1 MAKNTFAVFG
11 IFALLLVS
19 LTMVSAAHGFTLS
32 TITELPEVIVAGEE
46 YTIEVNFDNANN
58 TYDFVNVSFEGNNDS
73 IWTSLPENTTIDFGE
88 NENFMVNITIP
99 AGTYEEYSERLTVYY
114 YNGSEKISH
123 VYQDLESNTK
133 DITDPVITLVGAN
146 PQSIVVGEDYAE
158 LGATAD
164 DSFEGNLTANITID
178 NTDVNTSLIGTYTVT
193 YTVEDSAGNSATKN
207 RTVNIIEET
216 YTICDVENLG
226 NDLSVEIKDIN
237 VEEGFGDDED
247 YWYPL
252 DFVEIEV
259 EVKNKGYDMEDIEMI
274 FCLYDVS
281 EDSCVLD
288 EDDVDFDEDN
298 FDLDDNDDQTIIITF
313 QVDPEELSEN
323 KDYQIVVGAKGTID
337 DSDAS
342 EAIDGEDSCFEDND
356 DIEIRTDEEFVIL
369 NNIEFESLSGMVGEN
384 EFLTGSKVKI
394 SGEIWNVGDKDIKDD
409 EIFLEIYNNALRI
422 DEIIEFDSGI
432 DALDKELFEITVTI
446 PVDAEYRDYKIKFT
460 AYDDEKMAS
469 KHIYENKENDKA
481 EETKTITIQYK
492 TPSPS
497 ISPTLESATV
507 EGTELVVKTIIT
519 NNGDSDDFKVFVSGY
534 ESWATLVSITPET
547 ATIAEGEEVEVTVVL
562 MPTESGMQSF
572 KIGATVD
579 GETFNQPVTVNI
591 KGDTEFFGLSGM
603 TLYLVAGIS
612 GMLILILVVLIVKVS
627 SKRPAKAQF

>member
-1 MAKNTFAVFG
+1 MNAV
-11 IFALLLVS
+11 
-19 LTMVSAAHGFTLS
+19 
-32 TITELPEVIVAGEE
+32 
-46 YTIEVNFDNANN
+46 IENLNESYNPILISFD
-58 TYDFVNVSFEGNNDS
+58 SNDGS
-73 IWTSLPENTTIDFGE
+73 IWTGLPKNTSIDF
-88 NENFMVNITIP
+88 NSNKNFTANITIP
-99 AGTYEEYSERLTVYY
+99 IGTTGLYSARLKACY
-114 YNGSEKISH
+114 YNGSEKISYGH
-123 VYQDLESNTK
+123 QEFKSNETTP
-133 DITDPVITLVGAN
+133 IITLIGAN
-146 PQSIVVGEDYAE
+146 PQSIVVGEAYTE
-158 LGATAD
+158 LGATVSDHVD
-164 DSFEGNLTANITID
+164 DDLTVSID
-178 NTDVNTSLIGTYTVT
+178 NSTVNTSLIGIYIVT
-193 YTVEDSAGNSATKN
+193 YNVNDTAGNAATEVK
-207 RTVNIIEET
+207 RTVNVVAKT

-432 DALDKELFEITVTI
+432 DALDKELFEIT
-446 PVDAEYRDYKIKFT
+446 
-460 AYDDEKMAS
+460 
-469 KHIYENKENDKA
+469 
-481 EETKTITIQYK
+481 
-492 TPSPS
+492 
-497 ISPTLESATV
+497 
-507 EGTELVVKTIIT
+507 
-519 NNGDSDDFKVFVSGY
+519 
-534 ESWATLVSITPET
+534 
-547 ATIAEGEEVEVTVVL
+547 
-562 MPTESGMQSF
+562 
-572 KIGATVD
+572 
-579 GETFNQPVTVNI
+579 
-591 KGDTEFFGLSGM
+591 
-603 TLYLVAGIS
+603 
-612 GMLILILVVLIVKVS
+612 
-627 SKRPAKAQF
+627 